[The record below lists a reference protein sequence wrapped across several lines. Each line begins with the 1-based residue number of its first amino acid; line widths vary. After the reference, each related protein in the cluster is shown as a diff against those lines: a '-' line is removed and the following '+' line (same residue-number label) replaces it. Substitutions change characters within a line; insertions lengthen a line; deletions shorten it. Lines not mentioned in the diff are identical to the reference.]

1 MLIEYFLQSGTNTAL
16 TLNPFK
22 KFCPVYGLECIGKRR
37 TRLGMVELRTLS
49 GENGTPEGLRNGARQ
64 LIEEWEDS
72 WDAWKHKGSTFH
84 GWGSACVSVNH
95 DKDVHQIVEW
105 RMLTFLKLSRP
116 NLSFSTPS
124 APRAYLLAQTV
135 KSLPTV
141 WETWFNPWVRKIPW
155 RRKWQLTPIS
165 LPGKSHG
172 RTTVHGVAESRIW
185 LRDFTFFGLDSVHRD
200 NPWHPN

>member
-141 WETWFNPWVRKIPW
+141 WETLGPSWVGKIPW
-155 RRKWQLTPIS
+155 RRKW
-165 LPGKSHG
+165 
-172 RTTVHGVAESRIW
+172 
-185 LRDFTFFGLDSVHRD
+185 
-200 NPWHPN
+200 